1 MREALIKY
9 YEIEY
14 SRLKNLL
21 QTKNSWVNPKEAV
34 DNAIQRCLGVADFI
48 RLTLDQSLSYEELIS
63 IVDEVE
69 QKMINLKENS

>member
-34 DNAIQRCLGVADFI
+34 DNAIQRCLGAADFI
-48 RLTLDQSLSYEELIS
+48 QLTLDQALSYEELADIFN
-63 IVDEVE
+63 EVK